1 MAFQPGH
8 PQMKSDEQPYPAEK
22 DPKFQTGKVF
32 GLSACHFIHDI
43 YTSFLAPLLPLL
55 IQKLSLSL
63 TQAGFLSTIMQI
75 PALMNP
81 YIGTLADRFNARYF
95 IVLTPAATA
104 IPMSLIGLAPN
115 YGVLLLLLFVTG
127 ISMAIFHVPM
137 PVMIARFS
145 GPSMGKGMSFYMVGG
160 ELARTVGPLAAV
172 ACVALFGLE
181 GYYPTMVFGI
191 LASVWLF
198 FRFRHIPQT
207 VQTAKRES
215 LGIVWKQIRYF
226 MAPLIAILCARGF
239 MHASMTAFLPTFLEQ
254 ETGNLWLAGIGLT
267 IFEGTGVVGAL
278 TTGVLSDRFGR
289 RRLLLI
295 SLVVAPIGLFLFAI
309 TSGGFRFAMLAVTG
323 FTVLST
329 TPVMLA
335 MVQEKSRNN
344 PAAANGLFMMSSFL
358 ARSAIVVVVGWFGDM
373 VGLKTTYIISAAM
386 GLFAIPF
393 ILKLPEK

>member
-1 MAFQPGH
+1 
-8 PQMKSDEQPYPAEK
+8 MKSDEQLFLSEK
-22 DPKFQTGKVF
+22 DQKFQTGKVL
-32 GLSACHFIHDI
+32 GLSVCHFIHDI

-63 TQAGFLSTIMQI
+63 TQAGFLTTIMQI

-81 YIGTLADRFNARYF
+81 YIGNLADRFNVRFF

-115 YGVLLLLLFVTG
+115 YGILLLLLFITG
-127 ISMAIFHVPM
+127 ISMAVFHVPL
-137 PVMIARFS
+137 PVMVARFS

-160 ELARTVGPLAAV
+160 ELARTVGPLVAV
-172 ACVALFGLE
+172 ACVAFYGLE
-181 GYYPTMVFGI
+181 GYYPIMVFGI
-191 LASVWLF
+191 IASIWLF
-198 FRFRHIPQT
+198 FRYRDMPQP
-207 VQTAKRES
+207 VPIAKRES
-215 LGIVWKQIRYF
+215 LGMVWKKIRYF

-239 MHASMTAFLPTFLEQ
+239 MHASMTAFLPTFIEQ

-295 SLVVAPIGLFLFAI
+295 SLVGAPIGLFLFAI

-335 MVQEKSRNN
+335 MVQEKSKNN

-373 VGLKTTYIISAAM
+373 LGLKTTYIISAAM

>member
-1 MAFQPGH
+1 MI
-8 PQMKSDEQPYPAEK
+8 SDKPRFPADT

-55 IQKLSLSL
+55 IQKLSLTL
-63 TQAGFLSTIMQI
+63 TQAGFLTTIMQI
-75 PALMNP
+75 PALLNP
-81 YIGTLADRFNARYF
+81 YFGTIADRFNIRYF
-95 IVLTPAATA
+95 IVFTPAATA

-115 YGVLLLLLFVTG
+115 YAVLLLLLFATG
-127 ISMAIFHVPM
+127 VSMAIFHVPM
-137 PVMIARFS
+137 PVMIASYS
-145 GPSMGKGMSFYMVGG
+145 GPSIGKGMSYYMVGG

-181 GYYPTMVFGI
+181 GYYPTMIFGI
-191 LASVWLF
+191 LASIWLF
-198 FRFRHIPQT
+198 FRFRHVSPNTQKT
-207 VQTAKRES
+207 KRES
-215 LGIVWKQIRYF
+215 LGIVWKQTRYF
-226 MAPLIAILCARGF
+226 MTPLIAILCARGF
-239 MHASMTAFLPTFLEQ
+239 MHASLTAFLPTFLEQ

-267 IFEGTGVVGAL
+267 IFEGTGVVGAI

-295 SLVVAPIGLFLFAI
+295 SLVGAPIGLFLFAV
-309 TSGGFRFAMLAVTG
+309 TSGGFRFAMLVVTG

-335 MVQEKSRNN
+335 MVQEKSKAN
-344 PAAANGLFMMSSFL
+344 PAAANGLFMMFSFL
-358 ARSAIVVVVGWFGDM
+358 SRSAIVVVVGWFGDM
-373 VGLKTTYIISAAM
+373 VGLKITYIISAAM

-393 ILKLPEK
+393 ILRLPKK

>member
-1 MAFQPGH
+1 MT
-8 PQMKSDEQPYPAEK
+8 SDKPPFPADT

-43 YTSFLAPLLPLL
+43 YTSFLSPLLPLL
-55 IQKLSLSL
+55 IQKLSLTL
-63 TQAGFLSTIMQI
+63 TQAGFLTTIMQI

-81 YIGTLADRFNARYF
+81 YIGTIADRFNVRYF

-115 YGVLLLLLFVTG
+115 YGVILLLLFVTG
-127 ISMAIFHVPM
+127 VSMAVFHVPM
-137 PVMIARFS
+137 PVMVARLS
-145 GPSMGKGMSFYMVGG
+145 GPSIGKGMSFYMVGG

-191 LASVWLF
+191 SASIWLF
-198 FRFRHIPQT
+198 FRFPHAPRT
-207 VQTAKRES
+207 VHTAKRES
-215 LGIVWKQIRYF
+215 LGIVWKQISYF
-226 MAPLIAILCARGF
+226 MTPLIAILCARGF

-267 IFEGTGVVGAL
+267 IFEGTGVLGAI

-289 RRLLLI
+289 RRLLLF
-295 SLVVAPIGLFLFAI
+295 SLAGAPIGLFLFAV
-309 TSGGFRFAMLAVTG
+309 TSGGFRFAMLIVTG

-335 MVQEKSRNN
+335 MVQEKSKGN
-344 PAAANGLFMMSSFL
+344 PAAANGLFMMCSFMS
-358 ARSAIVVVVGWFGDM
+358 RSAIVVVVGWFGDM

>member
-1 MAFQPGH
+1 
-8 PQMKSDEQPYPAEK
+8 MKSDEQLYLSEK
-22 DPKFQTGKVF
+22 DPKFQTGKIF
-32 GLSACHFIHDI
+32 GLSVCHFIHDI

-55 IQKLSLSL
+55 IQKFSLSL
-63 TQAGFLSTIMQI
+63 TQAGFLITIMQI

-81 YIGTLADRFNARYF
+81 YIGTLADRLNVRFF

-104 IPMSLIGLAPN
+104 IPMSLIGVAPS
-115 YGVLLLLLFVTG
+115 YGILLLFLFITG
-127 ISMAIFHVPM
+127 ISMAVFHVPL

-160 ELARTVGPLAAV
+160 ELARTVGPLVAV

-181 GYYPTMVFGI
+181 GYYPIMIFGI
-191 LASVWLF
+191 IASIWLF
-198 FRFRHIPQT
+198 FRFRHIPQP
-207 VQTAKRES
+207 VQIAKRES
-215 LGIVWKQIRYF
+215 LGMVWKQIRYF

-239 MHASMTAFLPTFLEQ
+239 MHASMTAFLPTFIEQ

-295 SLVVAPIGLFLFAI
+295 SLIGAPIGLFLFAI

-335 MVQEKSRNN
+335 MVQEKSENN

-373 VGLKTTYIISAAM
+373 AGLKTTYIISAAM

>member
-1 MAFQPGH
+1 MTLN
-8 PQMKSDEQPYPAEK
+8 EK
-22 DPKFQTGKVF
+22 ASQEKTDQKFQTGKVF
-32 GLSACHFIHDI
+32 GLSACHFFHDI

-55 IQKLSLSL
+55 IQKLSLTL
-63 TQAGFLSTIMQI
+63 TQAGFLTTIMQI
-75 PALMNP
+75 PSLMNP
-81 YIGTLADRFNARYF
+81 YIGTLADRFNVRFF
-95 IVLTPAATA
+95 IILTPAATA

-127 ISMAIFHVPM
+127 ISMAVFHVPL
-137 PVMIARFS
+137 PVMIARLS
-145 GPSMGKGMSFYMVGG
+145 GPSIGKGMSFYMVGG
-160 ELARTVGPLAAV
+160 ELARTLGPLVAV

-181 GYYPTMVFGI
+181 GYYPIMVFGI
-191 LASVWLF
+191 LASFWLF
-198 FRFRHIPQT
+198 FRFHHGTPT

-215 LGIVWKQIRYF
+215 LGIVWKHISYF

-254 ETGNLWLAGIGLT
+254 ETGNLWIAGIGLT
-267 IFEGTGVVGAL
+267 VFEGTGVIGAL

-295 SLVVAPIGLFLFAI
+295 SLVGAPIGLFLFTI
-309 TSGGFRFAMLAVTG
+309 TSGGFRYAMLAVTG

-335 MVQEKSRNN
+335 MVQEKSGNN
-344 PAAANGLFMMSSFL
+344 PAAANGLFMMFSFL
-358 ARSAIVVVVGWFGDM
+358 ARSAIVVLVGWLGDM
-373 VGLKTTYIISAAM
+373 VGLKTAYIISAAL
-386 GLFAIPF
+386 GIFAIPF

>member
-1 MAFQPGH
+1 MTEDNHSFKEDIDH
-8 PQMKSDEQPYPAEK
+8 
-22 DPKFQTGKVF
+22 KFQTGKVL

-55 IQKLSLSL
+55 IQKLSLTL
-63 TQAGFLSTIMQI
+63 TQAGFLTTIMQI

-81 YIGTLADRFNARYF
+81 YIGTLADRFNVRLF

-115 YGVLLLLLFVTG
+115 YAVLLLLLFITG
-127 ISMAIFHVPM
+127 VSMAVFHVPM

-145 GPSMGKGMSFYMVGG
+145 GPSIGKGMSFYMVGG

-172 ACVALFGLE
+172 AVFALFGLE
-181 GYYPTMVFGI
+181 GYYPTMIFGI
-191 LASVWLF
+191 LASIWLY
-198 FRFRHIPQT
+198 FRFRHVSLNVHST
-207 VQTAKRES
+207 KRES
-215 LGIVWKQIRYF
+215 LGIVWKQISYF
-226 MAPLIAILCARGF
+226 MAPLIGILFARGF
-239 MHASMTAFLPTFLEQ
+239 MHASLTAFLPTFLEQ

-278 TTGVLSDRFGR
+278 TSGVLSDRFGR

-295 SLVVAPIGLFLFAI
+295 SLLGAPVGLFLFAVS
-309 TSGGFRFAMLAVTG
+309 SGGFRFAMLILTG

-335 MVQEKSRNN
+335 LVQEKSRGN

-393 ILKLPEK
+393 ILKLPDK